1 MSVTILST
9 TILSVIITSDN
20 VNWVQFN
27 RGTEIC
33 SVRLRPDKAGAIL
46 VYDIG
51 ASQRSRY
58 AQSLT
63 IRFTDFV
70 KFCNIPRKNATRKV
84 RFSR

>member
-1 MSVTILST
+1 MSVTILSA

-46 VYDIG
+46 VN
-51 ASQRSRY
+51 
-58 AQSLT
+58 LL
-63 IRFTDFV
+63 
-70 KFCNIPRKNATRKV
+70 KNYEHDQPSDSYKGT
-84 RFSR
+84 SHI